1 MVRRLYR
8 AGVPL
13 LAGTD
18 AVPQYPLTVPGFTL
32 HDELLAL
39 VRAGVPPAAALRAA
53 TFEPARYF
61 AGTDTTGTVEAGKVA
76 DLVLLDG
83 NPLAEIRNTSRIR
96 AVVLRGRLIDA
107 AARRRMLED
116 VARAAH

>member
-1 MVRRLYR
+1 MRSFRSRCKVLRRS
-8 AGVPL
+8 
-13 LAGTD
+13 D
-18 AVPQYPLTVPGFTL
+18 AVPAYPLTVPGFTL

-53 TFEPARYF
+53 TLEPARYL
-61 AGTDTTGTVEAGKVA
+61 AATDSLGTVEVGKVA

-83 NPLAEIRNTSRIR
+83 NPLADIRNTSRVR

-107 AARRRMLED
+107 DERRRMLER
-116 VARAAH
+116 VATRAE